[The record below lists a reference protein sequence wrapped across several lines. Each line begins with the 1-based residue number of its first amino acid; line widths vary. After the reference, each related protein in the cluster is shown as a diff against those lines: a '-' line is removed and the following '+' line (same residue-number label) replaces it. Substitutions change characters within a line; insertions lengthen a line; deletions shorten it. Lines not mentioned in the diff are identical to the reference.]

1 MVKVLEKLIANHI
14 SSFLEKH
21 NLLSTSQYGFR
32 PGLSCSS
39 QLVHLFHTWASV
51 LDNGKITVFLGFQ
64 KGFDSVP
71 YRRLIFKIQQYG
83 ITGQT
88 LNWLS
93 DFLSNRRQRV
103 AINGS
108 NSYWAYVF
116 SGVPHGIIVGSLLFL
131 LVLNDILECL
141 SCSSDMFVDD
151 TLLNNSA
158 SPCAVSYTIQDSLHR
173 ILTWCNQW
181 LLNMNATKFESLRIT
196 RCKIKLTVL
205 I

>member
-108 NSYWAYVF
+108 NSDWAYVF
-116 SGVPHGIIVGSLLFL
+116 SGVPHAIIVGPLLFL

-141 SCSSDMFVDD
+141 CCSSDMFVDD
-151 TLLNNSA
+151 TLLHNSA

-181 LLNMNATKFESLRIT
+181 LLNMNTRKFESLRIT

>member
-21 NLLSTSQYGFR
+21 NLLSTRQYGFR

-39 QLVHLFHTWASV
+39 QLFHLFHRRALA
-51 LDNGKITVFLGFQ
+51 LDNGKITDVVFLGFQ
-64 KGFDSVP
+64 KGFL
-71 YRRLIFKIQQYG
+71 R

-103 AINGS
+103 DIDGR
-108 NSYWAYVF
+108 NSDWAYVF

-131 LVLNDILECL
+131 LVLNDIPECL
-141 SCSSDMFVDD
+141 SCSSDMFADD
-151 TLLNNSA
+151 TLLHSSA
-158 SPCAVSYTIQDSLHR
+158 SPCAV
-173 ILTWCNQW
+173 CNII
-181 LLNMNATKFESLRIT
+181 NGY
-196 RCKIKLTVL
+196 
-205 I
+205 

>member
-1 MVKVLEKLIANHI
+1 MEKLIANHI

-39 QLVHLFHTWASV
+39 QLVHLFHTWASA
-51 LDNGKITVFLGFQ
+51 LNNGKITDVVFLGFQ

-103 AINGS
+103 AIDGC
-108 NSYWAYVF
+108 NSDWAYVF
-116 SGVPHGIIVGSLLFL
+116 SGVPHGIIVRSLLFL
-131 LVLNDILECL
+131 LVLNDIPECL

-151 TLLNNSA
+151 TLLHNSA
-158 SPCAVSYTIQDSLHR
+158 SPCAVSYPIQDSLHR

-181 LLNMNATKFESLRIT
+181 LLNMNATKCESLRIT